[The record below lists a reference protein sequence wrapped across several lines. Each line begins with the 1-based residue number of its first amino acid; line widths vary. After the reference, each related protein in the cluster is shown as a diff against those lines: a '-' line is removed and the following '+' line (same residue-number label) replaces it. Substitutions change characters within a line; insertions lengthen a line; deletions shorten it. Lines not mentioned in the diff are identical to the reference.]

1 MTADGSSYPVS
12 PPSSPGQSSK
22 EIFVQAMTFA
32 STPRITNRLVAIAA
46 LILSALA
53 FTVVT
58 ASADAATPAK
68 SDITIKPFGLKHGDA
83 KIMDTVHV
91 GGTIVPFKNGQRV
104 RVYYYNDGKK
114 LKSKSVKIKSTDGQK
129 GTFRSRIRIDRG
141 GKWAVQAKYFGL
153 KGKFPIQR
161 SHTQRKDF
169 GVRYQAIRNGSC
181 GKVVAGFRKA
191 LNRLHMVPAQGK
203 CFDGQMERAVLAYRK
218 VNDYARNSKASKGI
232 VKRVFNKKGGYH
244 VRRPGLGNHGIHVE
258 APLSKQVIV
267 FAKKGKPTAIF
278 PIASG
283 KASTPTILG
292 TYSFYMKTPGTNSH
306 GMVDSSYF
314 IRGYAIHGYVDVP
327 DYPASHGC
335 LRTFIADQPR
345 IYNMTEIGM
354 PIYVFGN
361 AFRSV
366 GGVTPFSQEVPGGGT
381 GPDLGPTGGLDPAAP
396 HSAD

>member
-1 MTADGSSYPVS
+1 MQAITLASNHRYSRRLTAVLAILFG
-12 PPSSPGQSSK
+12 
-22 EIFVQAMTFA
+22 AFA
-32 STPRITNRLVAIAA
+32 FAVAG
-46 LILSALA
+46 
-53 FTVVT
+53 T
-58 ASADAATPAK
+58 ASAGAAAPAK
-68 SDITIKPFGLKHGDA
+68 SKVTIKPFGLKHGDA
-83 KIMDTVHV
+83 KIMDTVWV
-91 GGTIVPFKNGQRV
+91 GGTVTPFKNGQHL
-104 RVYYYNDGKK
+104 RVYYFNDGHK
-114 LKSKSVKIKSTDGQK
+114 LKSKSVKIKPSDSGPG
-129 GTFRSRIRIDRG
+129 GTFRSKIRIDRG

-153 KGKFPIQR
+153 KGKYPITR
-161 SHTQRKDF
+161 SHTVRKQF
-169 GVRYQAIRNGSC
+169 GVRYTAIRNGSC